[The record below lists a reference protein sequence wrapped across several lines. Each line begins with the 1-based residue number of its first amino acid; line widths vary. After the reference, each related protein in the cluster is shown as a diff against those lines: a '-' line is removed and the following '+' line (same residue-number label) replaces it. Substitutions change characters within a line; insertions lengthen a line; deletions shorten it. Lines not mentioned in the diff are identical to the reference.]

1 VAVAEVERLTFSY
14 PGSERQ
20 ALTDVSLG
28 IQPGEV
34 VALLG
39 PSGSGKSTLLRA
51 LAGLVPHFHGGRF
64 EGRVEVAG
72 RDTRRF
78 RPADLADEVA
88 FLFQDPEDQVI
99 FGRVENEVAFGL
111 ENLGTTP
118 LDIWPRV
125 HSALAD
131 SGVARLAERRTE
143 TLSAGEL
150 QRLCLASV
158 LALEPSLL
166 LLDEPTSQLDPA
178 GAEAILDLACA
189 SGAAVVVSEQRPTL
203 PLERCDRVLFVED
216 GRLRL
221 DVPREEALQR
231 LSPAYRPR
239 VPDRA
244 PDRRAHGE
252 TLARVKH
259 VGYAYDTAPVLTDA
273 SLELRRGEIVAL
285 TGPNGAGKTT
295 LAKIAAG
302 LIEPDTGTAEHD
314 GRVCYLSQDPGRYL
328 VTERVEDEVALA
340 VEGDLGRARECL
352 ERVGLGGFAKRHP
365 RDLSSGE
372 RERLALACVLVAEP
386 DVLILDEP
394 TRGVDPPRKA
404 ELAEILRRAA
414 SRRATLVVTHD
425 LVFAGD
431 VADRTV
437 ELAALEA
444 ARA

>member
-1 VAVAEVERLTFSY
+1 MDGVTFSY
-14 PGSERQ
+14 PGAARP
-20 ALTDVSLG
+20 AIADVSLR
-28 IQPGEV
+28 IEPGEV

-88 FLFQDPEDQVI
+88 FLFQDPEDQVV

-111 ENLGTTP
+111 ENLGTQP
-118 LDIWPRV
+118 AHIWPRV
-125 HSALAD
+125 HASLAD
-131 SGVARLAERRTE
+131 TGIARLAERRTE

-150 QRLCLASV
+150 QRVCLASV
-158 LALEPSLL
+158 VALEPSLL
-166 LLDEPTSQLDPA
+166 LLDEPTSQLDPG
-178 GAEAILDLACA
+178 GAEAILDLACER
-189 SGAAVVVSEQRPTL
+189 GVAVVISEQRPTL

-216 GRLRL
+216 GRLTINAS
-221 DVPREEALQR
+221 REEALGR
-231 LSPAYRPR
+231 LPAGFGPRSPEP
-239 VPDRA
+239 A
-244 PDRRAHGE
+244 PERRGGGE
-252 TLARVKH
+252 VLVRLDGISHT
-259 VGYAYDTAPVLTDA
+259 YDAAPVLTGA
-273 SLELRRGEIVAL
+273 SLELRRGEILAL

-295 LAKIAAG
+295 LAKIASGLVDPGAG
-302 LIEPDTGTAEHD
+302 EVERR

-328 VTERVEDEVALA
+328 VSERVEEEVALA
-340 VEGDLGRARECL
+340 VGGDRERARRAL
-352 ERVGLGGFAKRHP
+352 AVVGLAGFERRHP

-386 DVLILDEP
+386 DVLVLDEP

-404 ELAEILRRAA
+404 ELAELLRRDAV
-414 SRRATLVVTHD
+414 RRATLVVTHD

-437 ELAALEA
+437 ELGALEA